1 MPIRFKCP
9 HCKKGLVVKEQM
21 AGKKAACPACKKVLS
36 VPATVS
42 APADLEAF
50 AAAALADQPVTPP
63 PQTDGKS
70 DGKVDGKT
78 NGRTD
83 GAAPPSAPAPAIE
96 FNCEFCDTR
105 LKFDA
110 DMGGKKAPCTNPE
123 CRRIIKV
130 PMPKIERP
138 KDWREL
144 SKGPSA
150 VLAKKPEQLEGA
162 WGTATDKS
170 KVSQAALAEADAII
184 EVDEDESSAAM
195 RWLRRGLWIGGV
207 GGALFLTIWGL
218 SRRHEVTTQ
227 REAIDLALEAVDAT
241 DHKDAKKI
249 PAAWAAVVLRGAGE
263 HHVTKKKAATAQQ
276 YFTKARA
283 MLPADPAVDADL
295 FRKVLA
301 ASEVTLGG
309 SDEQA
314 RDGERLPWADA
325 FTYIKRPIGDIKS
338 SEARVLAAREVGT
351 LLLRK

>member
-70 DGKVDGKT
+70 DGKADGKT

-138 KDWREL
+138 KDWREV

-170 KVSQAALAEADAII
+170 KVSQAALAEADAIV
-184 EVDEDESSAAM
+184 EAAKT
-195 RWLRRGLWIGGV
+195 GKAV
-207 GGALFLTIWGL
+207 
-218 SRRHEVTTQ
+218 E
-227 REAIDLALEAVDAT
+227 ID
-241 DHKDAKKI
+241 
-249 PAAWAAVVLRGAGE
+249 
-263 HHVTKKKAATAQQ
+263 TK
-276 YFTKARA
+276 
-283 MLPADPAVDADL
+283 
-295 FRKVLA
+295 
-301 ASEVTLGG
+301 
-309 SDEQA
+309 
-314 RDGERLPWADA
+314 
-325 FTYIKRPIGDIKS
+325 
-338 SEARVLAAREVGT
+338 
-351 LLLRK
+351 